1 MYKALILRKSETGE
15 TQAAIE
21 NAPETMLPEGE
32 VELDVS
38 YSSINY
44 KDALAITGKAPIV
57 RQWPMVPG
65 IDLVGRVTTSST
77 PQVGPGSLVVV
88 NGHGMGEKYLGGLAQ
103 KNRIP
108 AEWVTM
114 LPSSLSERHAMGIG
128 TAGYTAMLCVLALEA
143 AQVTP
148 DKGPIVVTG
157 ANGGVGS
164 FAVAILSQRGYH
176 VVASTGRKEDTEQRL
191 RRLGA
196 KEVIERSKISEKGK
210 PLQSEQWAGA
220 IDCVGGHTLAN
231 ICAQMQYG
239 GVVTACGLAQS
250 MDFPSTVA
258 PFILRAVSLIGID
271 SVYAPPK
278 IRDQAWQCLATELD
292 PAIIDDITT
301 VRPLEEAIATAHA
314 LLEGKIAGRI
324 VIQTGK

>member
-1 MYKALILRKSETGE
+1 MYKALILRKNETGE
-15 TQAAIE
+15 TLAAIE
-21 NAPETMLPEGE
+21 DAPDTMLQSGE

-65 IDLVGRVTTSST
+65 IDLAGRVVASSV
-77 PQVGPGSLVVV
+77 PQVAPDTLVVV

-103 KNRIP
+103 KNRVP
-108 AEWVTM
+108 AEWITA

-148 DKGPIVVTG
+148 EKGPIIVTG

-164 FAVAILSQRGYH
+164 FAVALLSQRGYH
-176 VVASTGRKEDTEQRL
+176 VVASTGRKVDTEQRL
-191 RRLGA
+191 RQLGA
-196 KEVIERSKISEKGK
+196 KEVIERSKLSEQGK
-210 PLQSEQWAGA
+210 PLQPEQWAGA
-220 IDCVGGHTLAN
+220 VDCVGGHTLAN

-250 MDFPSTVA
+250 MDFPATVA
-258 PFILRAVSLIGID
+258 PFILRAVNLVGID
-271 SVYAPPK
+271 SVYAPKK
-278 IRDQAWQCLATELD
+278 IRDLAWQCLATELD
-292 PAIIDDITT
+292 PTLIDEITT
-301 VRPLEEAIATAHA
+301 VRPLEEAVATAHA